1 MVTLIADGVIAADE
15 SGAIGGN
22 ERIAGTIASTPDRLT
37 ILCSRDSGTTTGFE
51 AADRCE
57 DRVSS

>member
-1 MVTLIADGVIAADE
+1 MVTLIAGGGGVAAGE

-22 ERIAGTIASTPDRLT
+22 ERIVGTIASPDRL
-37 ILCSRDSGTTTGFE
+37 IVLCSRRSGTTTGFE

-57 DRVSS
+57 GRVFS

>member
-1 MVTLIADGVIAADE
+1 MVTLIVGGVVAAGE

-22 ERIAGTIASTPDRLT
+22 ERIVGTIASTPDRLT
-37 ILCSRDSGTTTGFE
+37 VLCSRGSGTTTGFE

-57 DRVSS
+57 GRVSS